1 MGLARRT
8 WCGPTARIMEAGR
21 VRSLLDGMPSAT
33 TDVSNRSC
41 RSGAHFCGVERH
53 RERGIDGEQ
62 QFAIALAP
70 VLYHCNVG
78 CACRRCHLMVRS
90 TSNCARTHMMMGCS
104 PALLN
109 SGRANMRGG
118 HGQQT
123 VDKL

>member
-70 VLYHCNVG
+70 VLYHGNVG